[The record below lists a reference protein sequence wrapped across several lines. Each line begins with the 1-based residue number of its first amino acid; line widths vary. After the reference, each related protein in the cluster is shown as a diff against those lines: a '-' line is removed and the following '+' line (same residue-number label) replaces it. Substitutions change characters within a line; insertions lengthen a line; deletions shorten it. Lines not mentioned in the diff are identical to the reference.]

1 MAGVRVDMAAALT
14 VAQALGAAPEVAAEL
29 LAAIADG
36 IAEAQVK
43 RAKERRDGS

>member
-29 LAAIADG
+29 LAAVADG
-36 IAEAQVK
+36 VAEAQMK
-43 RAKERRDGS
+43 RAKDRHDG